1 MIGNLGPI
9 SIGIMV
15 LNLLISLRGFGNPLA
30 LSKGVFQVDRVLS
43 HGEWHRLLTS
53 GFLHVSWNHLIFNM
67 LTLYFFAGNLESA
80 LGPLYF
86 ILVYMGSLIGGNL
99 FSLFIH
105 RHNPMYRAVGASGA
119 VSGVVFAAIALFPG
133 MSLAFIFV
141 PIPFPAWV
149 YGLGFV
155 LYSIYGIRSQRDNI
169 GHEAHLGGAIIGLLI
184 ALAIVPE
191 MFLLNTLPIFMVLIP
206 TIIFIILIIVKPD
219 MLAIKQKYYQYY
231 DYSKHK
237 DSDEAYLA
245 QKQEKVY
252 EIDRILDKIRE
263 KGEDSL
269 SEEERHILE
278 NYGK

>member
-1 MIGNLGPI
+1 MFNLGPVG
-9 SIGIMV
+9 IGILV
-15 LNLLISLRGFGNPLA
+15 LNIIVSLRGFKNPLIFA
-30 LSKGVFQVDRVLS
+30 NGVFQVDRILQ
-43 HGEWHRLLTS
+43 HKEWHRLVTS
-53 GFLHVSWNHLIFNM
+53 GFLHVSWNHLLFNM
-67 LTLYFFAGNLESA
+67 LTLFFFAGNLESF
-80 LGPLYF
+80 LGPINF

-105 RHNPMYRAVGASGA
+105 RNNSMYRAVGASGA

-155 LYSIYGIRSQRDNI
+155 LYSIYGIRAQRDNI

-184 ALAIVPE
+184 AILINPIVLE
-191 MFLLNTLPIFMVLIP
+191 INLFPILITLIP
-206 TIIFIILIIVKPD
+206 TVIFIILIIFKPD
-219 MLAIKQKYYQYY
+219 VLAIKQKYYQYY

-237 DSDEAYLA
+237 DKDEEYLHE
-245 QKQEKVY
+245 KQERVY
-252 EIDRILDKIRE
+252 EIDRILDKVKEEGEGSLTQEE
-263 KGEDSL
+263 K
-269 SEEERHILE
+269 HILE